1 MWRTIAGTVRPR
13 RFSPLNGID
22 SDSTIEYVPA
32 TCRRSASAT
41 GAFVSASFAE
51 TGMSLKLI
59 VFDVAGTTVCDDD
72 NAVAGRLCDALQAAG
87 AAITLADVDP
97 VMGMPKP
104 LAVRMLLEQARGQ
117 APADDEVARIHA
129 DFQARIV
136 AHYRDAD
143 TVKPAPGAVEL
154 FAALR
159 ERGILI
165 ALDTG
170 FDRRTLDTIIARLG
184 WQTLIDD
191 SVTSDEVQR
200 GRPYPD
206 MIEAAMAQAGVAEP
220 AVVGKVG
227 DSASDI
233 EQGINAGCGL
243 VAAIMNARTRA
254 VIDRYPT
261 VHQVTHLN
269 ELLPLVD
276 QVAAG
281 ARS

>member
-1 MWRTIAGTVRPR
+1 
-13 RFSPLNGID
+13 
-22 SDSTIEYVPA
+22 
-32 TCRRSASAT
+32 
-41 GAFVSASFAE
+41 
-51 TGMSLKLI
+51 MSLRLI

-87 AAITLADVDP
+87 TAVMPADVDP

-117 APADDEVARIHA
+117 APTDDEVARVHA

-136 AHYRDAD
+136 AHYREAD

-159 ERGILI
+159 ERRILI

-170 FDRRTLDTIIARLG
+170 FDRRTLDTIVARLG
-184 WQTLIDD
+184 WESLIDD
-191 SVTSDEVQR
+191 SVTSDEVEH
-200 GRPYPD
+200 GRPHPD
-206 MIEAAMAQAGVAEP
+206 MIEAAMAQAGVADP
-220 AVVGKVG
+220 ARVGKVG

-243 VAAIMNARTRA
+243 VAAVMNERTRA

-261 VHQVTHLN
+261 VHRITQLN

-281 ARS
+281 AGS